1 MVLYTKNY
9 GTLIYEGKIMVLYQ
23 KTMNRRFSVEKAM
36 VTYQSIEVFKQ
47 LLLQNS
53 DLLWKKIWYY
63 GKKNYGTYVGKT
75 TVVWKNIWYIVLFC

>member
-9 GTLIYEGKIMVLYQ
+9 GTLIYEGKIMVLYK
-23 KTMNRRFSVEKAM
+23 KTMNRRFSVEKTM

-63 GKKNYGTYVGKT
+63 GKKLWYLRWKNYGSMEKYMVFFQK
-75 TVVWKNIWYIVLFC
+75 L